1 MTANP
6 RLRAAIAVA
15 VVVVALGLAWVLG
28 RATRPDTTAATQP
41 AGSSTPVVTPTSPTG
56 TPTPTVTPS
65 LTKTPTP
72 STSST
77 APRSAVESGLTKDFG
92 YTKSSRTV
100 DGYVHLSFDRAI
112 LLTGAAANAYA
123 AAHGMATPVPND
135 YLVAGDRGTSAISL
149 INDSKKLRDL
159 VLSPD
164 VKITG
169 NVLLAGTGT
178 GDPSPVSLATF
189 LAKVKADPTIPVH
202 ITYDKNLLVTKI
214 DEQFFP

>member
-123 AAHGMATPVPND
+123 AAHGMAPPVPND
-135 YLVAGDRGTSAISL
+135 YLV

>member
-15 VVVVALGLAWVLG
+15 VVAVALGLAWVLG
-28 RATRPDTTAATQP
+28 RATRPDTTAASSTGQP
-41 AGSSTPVVTPTSPTG
+41 GGSSTPVVTPSSQSG
-56 TPTPTVTPS
+56 TPTPTAPS
-65 LTKTPTP
+65 KTPTP
-72 STSST
+72 STSPT
-77 APRSAVESGLTKDFG
+77 APRSAVEPGLTKDFG

-112 LLTGAAANAYA
+112 LLTGAAANDYA

-135 YLVAGDRGTSAISL
+135 YLVV
-149 INDSKKLRDL
+149 NDSKKLRDL

-189 LAKVKADPTIPVH
+189 LAKIKADPTIPVH